1 MRNWINTFNILV
13 TLLLVACTSNES
25 TEDNPNVKFPPAGE
39 NTWSINKKEIRG
51 RTQGTTFVVKTS
63 EDSLRAT
70 PVEIENLLLSFDRE
84 LSGYIDTSEL
94 SKLNN
99 SDSLYTLE
107 YNNFF
112 TNCYELSQ
120 EVFQIT
126 NGAFDPSVFP
136 LVKAWG
142 FFKDENAVPTK
153 NEIDSILK
161 FIGFEKNKLHSFDGL
176 AFVKNDSRYELDF
189 NAIAQGQSVD
199 VIASFLKE
207 RGQEHFFIEVGGELV
222 VRGLNNDGVPWIIGV
237 DLPSDENT
245 GTGSRNLENYL
256 SMDHGGL
263 ATSGNYRKFY
273 TKNNKR
279 YSHTLDPKTGY
290 PVEHHLLSATVIAPN
305 AALADAYATAFM
317 TMGKDKTMQFL
328 EENSSLGLEVYLLFD
343 NDQGRLERAF
353 TPGMREY
360 FLEE

>member
-1 MRNWINTFNILV
+1 MRNWKNTFRIFF
-13 TLLLVACTSNES
+13 LLLLTACNNT
-25 TEDNPNVKFPPAGE
+25 DNQHNKQVQLHPSGDQ
-39 NTWSINKKEIRG
+39 TWSVSEKEIKG
-51 RTQGTTFVVKTS
+51 KTQGTTFVVKTS
-63 EDSLRAT
+63 EDSLKAT
-70 PVEIENLLLSFDRE
+70 PIEIENLLLSFDRE

-94 SKLNN
+94 TKLNK
-99 SDSLYTLE
+99 SDSLYTLQS
-107 YNNFF
+107 NKFF

-120 EVFQIT
+120 EVYQIT
-126 NGAFDPSVFP
+126 DGAFDPSVFP

-153 NEIDSILK
+153 NEIDSILR

-176 AFVKNDSRYELDF
+176 AFTKKDPRYQIDF
-189 NAIAQGQSVD
+189 NAIAQGQSAD

-207 RGQEHFFIEVGGELV
+207 RGHENLFIEVGGELV
-222 VRGLNNDGVPWIIGV
+222 VQGLNSDGIPWIIGI

-245 GTGSRNLENYL
+245 GSGTRNLENYL
-256 SMDHGGL
+256 SMDQGGL

-279 YSHTLDPKTGY
+279 YSHTLNPKTGY
-290 PVEHHLLSATVIAPN
+290 PVEHHLLSATVIGPN

-328 EENSSLGLEVYLLFD
+328 EENPNLGLEAYLLFE

-353 TPGMREY
+353 TPGMRGY
-360 FLEE
+360 FLKE